1 MRMTRISRGRG
12 EAVDKLNDHLAC
24 EHIQLRLL
32 LRLREAFVDLQ
43 LTGKR
48 ALVTGSSSGIGEAT
62 AKRLAEEGCV
72 VAVHGRNRA
81 RAERVAEDIR
91 MAGGQAIVAIGDL
104 ADEDQA
110 RTACEKVDYLLGGID
125 ILFNNVGG
133 IGRLPNLRGL
143 PDFSGSRSD
152 QWLADYQAN
161 VVSAVR
167 VAQYFVSGMKERG
180 WGRIIQNSSA
190 VGTTPRD
197 SLNEYSCAKAA
208 LLNLTVGLAKV
219 LAGTGI
225 TVNTISPGMI
235 LTPQA
240 LASDVTFL
248 HRYASSKGWD
258 YTRPLEVT
266 R

>member
-1 MRMTRISRGRG
+1 M
-12 EAVDKLNDHLAC
+12 
-24 EHIQLRLL
+24 
-32 LRLREAFVDLQ
+32 
-43 LTGKR
+43 
-48 ALVTGSSSGIGEAT
+48 
-62 AKRLAEEGCV
+62 
-72 VAVHGRNRA
+72 AVHGRDRA
-81 RAERVAEDIR
+81 RAERVAEDIGV
-91 MAGGQAIVAIGDL
+91 AGGKAIVTVGDL
-104 ADEDQA
+104 ADEDQT
-110 RTACEKVDYLLGGID
+110 RTVCEKVDSLLGGID

-133 IGRLPNLRGL
+133 IGRLPNMPGL
-143 PDFSGSRSD
+143 PDLLDARSD

-167 VAQYFVSGMKERG
+167 VVQYFVSGMKERG

-225 TVNTISPGMI
+225 TVNTVSPGMI

-240 LASDVTFL
+240 LISDVTFL
-248 HRYASSKGWD
+248 HRYAWSKGWD
-258 YTRPLEVT
+258 YTRPLEELDRMWAADRGVSCGHSGRVEHVAAVVALIASPLGAFINGANIRVDGGESPST
-266 R
+266 N